1 MILFKCDKCKKAIS
15 TYVYR
20 LGFEAYSNR
29 DYNTRNPI
37 NSPWASPGDKGY
49 VEDELSEKVYSRHL
63 CRECVEKIAAVVL
76 GDSVDIISGGGYRP
90 HTAASRFGKQIRSLS
105 RQRTRTMM
113 AAS

>member
-1 MILFKCDKCKKAIS
+1 MILFKCDKCKKVIS

-20 LGFEAYSNR
+20 LGFEGYSNR

-37 NSPWASPGDKGY
+37 NSPWASPGDRGY

-76 GDSVDIISGGGYRP
+76 DDSVDIISEGGGTG
-90 HTAASRFGKQIRSLS
+90 HTQQRAGSGSRSAA
-105 RQRTRTMM
+105 
-113 AAS
+113 